1 MKFNVVSPEES
12 KTCGKLRFS
21 APIQEEIE
29 KASKEIWQLCC
40 DRLGKLYGVTELG
53 SEWLAPELS
62 ISPNLSQYLRKMM
75 KFLMFLLLYCR
86 KY

>member
-1 MKFNVVSPEES
+1 MKFNIVSPEES

-40 DRLGKLYGVTELG
+40 DRRCYRLCTLWEARIRYGI
-53 SEWLAPELS
+53 A
-62 ISPNLSQYLRKMM
+62 
-75 KFLMFLLLYCR
+75 
-86 KY
+86 